1 MSISEE
7 FIELFYT
14 SSINEL
20 ITYFK
25 QLDPKNKPNLTE
37 TIEMLGKTIEN
48 DHVESLE
55 EHYRKEDNGTETRK
69 FFQTED
75 FTKFKILDLKLALT
89 YFLYNNSNKGI
100 YLLYDILYQYDILS
114 WYFPK
119 WIYEDKDD
127 FYFKHNYYIQL
138 KCIEYG
144 YKHPTIE
151 EAVDALSRFKFVSI
165 SDIPSITLDEHIW
178 YLFKYENL
186 IHNHYEGKGDAW
198 IKTFKELIQKKSID
212 KIRVLN
218 EAILTTTR
226 FNNRSIT
233 GYFFKLIEALSPS
246 NEELI
251 SLQDTL
257 LLVLQTQHSKPINQT
272 LKYLKRIHKEP
283 SFDVEGFMEQV
294 PLLLSWSVKAVVN
307 ATLGLIDV
315 LIKAYPTHKEALAI
329 LATQALLQ
337 EDESLQTKTIK
348 LLAKHKL
355 LETPIILDEIAI
367 YTEGLYHST
376 KQLLPE
382 LEEVSTGEETIEITP
397 PQHIREDNRIVYPES
412 FDEMVFFFSGVFEQK
427 NIYDFDLFVA
437 LLPKLKKL
445 VTEDNIDKLE
455 PVFQRAL
462 KCYASMHNEVSNPS
476 KIVALMAVVFLEF
489 AMFLRKTF
497 PSSLATTKKNYNELM
512 KFFSTYGLRTSWSAS
527 MELEEAI
534 GYPTEATNYALNN
547 NKITT
552 KIQKRKA
559 FGYIESTQAQLL
571 LEMINSKFTFIPL
584 STPTHSPCWIELSTL
599 LSRIENVE
607 KNTNNIHLLDI
618 QIALSRVLDISNHI
632 DITNTEFTNIFSY
645 LFNNTPLDMKQV
657 IHPEYWLVA
666 VLRRGDDIDAQK
678 FTEEFNTDKT
688 THSILSLPK
697 WRAYREPWEYEDWE
711 KGVKV
716 KKSVMSPKFIIE
728 RKRIVENLPFESIF
742 KHSSITGYEISS
754 YDICNYLYLAPTIP
768 RFLLQNIII
777 HTAKNYS
784 DTYTTKALEGIS
796 LALIDIWDNFGEIEY
811 LFLAYILT
819 QENKTTRQLTSE
831 LWHKATLE
839 GTMNHQLLGETLG
852 KLEYNEYA
860 PLKRFTD
867 LVVSNILNL
876 STLHNQGLHTLL
888 SAMIANMNDEP
899 IKGTKKLLEIYLEVL
914 SLTELSVPNEIIQ
927 KLKVWGEVKSLKSLV
942 KKIVG

>member
-1 MSISEE
+1 MSIKKE
-7 FIELFYT
+7 I
-14 SSINEL
+14 IEL
-20 ITYFK
+20 ITRK
-25 QLDPKNKPNLTE
+25 
-37 TIEMLGKTIEN
+37 KTILYSQKKAEKELLALLQKITDDEKKSLKPEILKLLRKYN
-48 DHVESLE
+48 KESFSVDGAHDKYKLACTA
-55 EHYRKEDNGTETRK
+55 G
-69 FFQTED
+69 
-75 FTKFKILDLKLALT
+75 FTMLNYSEYKSYWSIDYDKILDW
-89 YFLYNNSNKGI
+89 YCPPWFSEYYNNDQWICLGYDKLLEYIGKGYVTPAGSKI
-100 YLLYDILYQYDILS
+100 AQELV
-114 WYFPK
+114 
-119 WIYEDKDD
+119 E
-127 FYFKHNYYIQL
+127 L
-138 KCIEYG
+138 KSD
-144 YKHPTIE
+144 YKN
-151 EAVDALSRFKFVSI
+151 FQN
-165 SDIPSITLDEHIW
+165 ITLSEHIW
-178 YLFKYENL
+178 TLFQYESEVHL
-186 IHNHYEGKGDAW
+186 THRYPKFEKLEWKSKLLELD
-198 IKTFKELIQKKSID
+198 KEKQID
-212 KIRVLN
+212 RSKLLSECLNTSTRNFNKIVVGFFFDLFAELEPTDN
-218 EAILTTTR
+218 ELLFLQNEFLT
-226 FNNRSIT
+226 
-233 GYFFKLIEALSPS
+233 
-246 NEELI
+246 
-251 SLQDTL
+251 
-257 LLVLQTQHSKPINQT
+257 VLQSQHSKPINQT
-272 LKYLKRIHKEP
+272 LKYMKRIHKEL

-315 LIKAYPTHKEALAI
+315 LIKAYPTHKEALGI
-329 LATQALLQ
+329 LATLALAQ

-348 LLAKHKL
+348 LLAKYKL
-355 LETPIILDEIAI
+355 LEMPSILDEIAI

-455 PVFQRAL
+455 PAFQRAL
-462 KCYASMHNEVSNPS
+462 KCYAGMHNEVSNPS

-489 AMFLRKTF
+489 AMFLRETF
-497 PSSLATTKKNYNELM
+497 PSSLATTEKNYNELM
-512 KFFSTYGLRTSWSAS
+512 KFFSTYGLRTSWSAI

-534 GYPTEATNYALNN
+534 GYPTEVTNYALDN

-584 STPTHSPCWIELSTL
+584 STPTHTPCWIELSTL

-618 QIALSRVLDISNHI
+618 QIALSRVLDTSNHI

-657 IHPEYWLVA
+657 IHPEYWLIA
-666 VLRRGDDIDAQK
+666 ILRRGKDIDAQQ

-688 THSILSLPK
+688 THNILSLPK

-716 KKSVMSPKFIIE
+716 KKSVMSPKLTIE

-754 YDICNYLYLAPTIP
+754 YDICNYLYLTPTIP

-784 DTYTTKALEGIS
+784 DTYTTKTLEGIS

-819 QENKTTRQLTSE
+819 QENKTTRQLASE

-852 KLEYNEYA
+852 KLEHNEYA

-867 LVVSNILNL
+867 LIVSNMLNL

-888 SAMIANMNDEP
+888 SSMIANMNDEP

-914 SLTELSVPNEIIQ
+914 SLSKLSVPSETMQ
-927 KLKVWGEVKSLKSLV
+927 KFEVWSEVKSLKSVV
-942 KKIVG
+942 KKIKG